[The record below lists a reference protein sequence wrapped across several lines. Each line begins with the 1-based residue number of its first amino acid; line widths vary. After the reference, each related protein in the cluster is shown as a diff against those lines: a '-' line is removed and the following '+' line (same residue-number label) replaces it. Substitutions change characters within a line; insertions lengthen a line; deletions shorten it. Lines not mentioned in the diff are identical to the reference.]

1 MSSSA
6 LTFYLELYVFESTN
20 IDYDY
25 VQCYVRHVTF
35 WESWGLMFYK
45 QQPMKI
51 ARKLH

>member
-6 LTFYLELYVFESTN
+6 LTFYLELYVFVSTN
-20 IDYDY
+20 IDYD
-25 VQCYVRHVTF
+25 YVRHVTF

-45 QQPMKI
+45 QQPMKM